1 MLGVDFAFAA
11 VVGAGVVGNVVGV
24 FGFGARN
31 RLSAEPFY
39 RTGFTPGPQ
48 GESFALDFFV
58 YAAWFHFGGNDAF
71 CDRNALNIFAFD
83 VGGGGC
89 HAGRSVVFRPF
100 AVIQVILGNG

>member
-1 MLGVDFAFAA
+1 MLGVDAGGG
-11 VVGAGVVGNVVGV
+11 VGGNVGFAGVV
-24 FGFGARN
+24 ARN

-39 RTGFTPGPQ
+39 RTVLTLGPQ

-58 YAAWFHFGGNDAF
+58 YAAWIHLGGDDAVVDF
-71 CDRNALNIFAFD
+71 NFLNIFAFD

-89 HAGRSVVFRPF
+89 HAGRSVVFRPY